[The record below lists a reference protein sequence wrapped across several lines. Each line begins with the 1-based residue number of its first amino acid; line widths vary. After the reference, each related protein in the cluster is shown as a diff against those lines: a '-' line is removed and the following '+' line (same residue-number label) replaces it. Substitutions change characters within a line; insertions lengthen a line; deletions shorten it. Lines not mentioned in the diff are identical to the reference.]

1 MPGQPWPVLG
11 STLATALV
19 AAAVALL
26 VTAAVRHPSLRS
38 RAPSRRAFAAG
49 FGVAYAVAALGL
61 WAVVRAVAHPVSFRG
76 YGNALVGWLALA
88 ALGAVVLAGGTAY
101 VYDRLR
107 YVTALGS
114 LFAATAFTWYSFLL
128 VGGETD
134 VLWLWAMLF
143 VPVLLAGAV
152 VLLAVEWGFR
162 TVVAGSSGPGGPAA

>member
-11 STLATALV
+11 STLVTALV
-19 AAAVALL
+19 AGVAALL
-26 VTAAVRHPSLRS
+26 TTAAVRHPALRS

-49 FGVAYAVAALGL
+49 FGAAYAAAALGL
-61 WAVVRAVAHPVSFRG
+61 WAVVRAVAHPASFRG
-76 YGNALVGWLALA
+76 YGNAVVAWLALA
-88 ALGAVVLAGGTAY
+88 ALGAAVLGGGAAY

-107 YVTALGS
+107 YVTALLS

-134 VLWLWAMLF
+134 VLWVWAMLF

-152 VLLAVEWGFR
+152 VLLAVKWAVR
-162 TVVAGSSGPGGPAA
+162 AVANPSGSSGPAT